1 MDATEEVPE
10 TSPEGILRNVF
21 KLKEFRAGQLKAIE
35 SLRDGRDVVVRLSTN
50 GGKSL
55 VYQLFPRLFGDSSCC
70 LVISPLSALMS
81 EQVEKLRDLGLK
93 AICLIVPAHAKDLS
107 NKIIDRCQYCNQTLS
122 VYMSPEC
129 AVSSSWMD
137 VMKEIR
143 HCLHLIAVDEAHC
156 VAEW

>member
-1 MDATEEVPE
+1 MHPSFADQLMKYSPFQKSSLHLRPYRARSLSNMDATEEVPE

-81 EQVEKLRDLGLK
+81 EQ
-93 AICLIVPAHAKDLS
+93 ASCCLLPHDPNSCGRSRSYVIWD
-107 NKIIDRCQYCNQTLS
+107 
-122 VYMSPEC
+122 
-129 AVSSSWMD
+129 
-137 VMKEIR
+137 
-143 HCLHLIAVDEAHC
+143 
-156 VAEW
+156 